1 MGNFAGKDGHGLTG
15 SRLDMFHTPPSSPSD
30 LDLAVAHL
38 LQQETSSPGSARG
51 VACHNGASAITKW
64 SHTLSVPPEWAV
76 ISLDSS
82 TSPQGAGMDMD
93 EGRRRMERRSSSHN
107 GSPVSP
113 CQGLPTEGSPLGQSW
128 QERDSGLEP
137 QGKPVWSGDE
147 LALVLTSL
155 LEHHRSGLVLTPG
168 LDPSAR
174 ATELLK
180 QLMMEREDLVEEVHN
195 LKDTLK
201 TERAEWH
208 QFQCDLQV
216 AVSVA
221 DRLRLEAEETL
232 GTLQHSHIDVEGQLA
247 RAHTRQQD
255 TDTELESL
263 RAEHTK
269 TCQQLSALTL
279 EHQQVKAELDTLRQK
294 ETAQREK
301 EERPPAEDLSAAEAP
316 NGRLRAD
323 SEGEKAVEKLGEQSP
338 ENVLKGRGVAETYL
352 RNLAAAGEKGCVLR
366 DPRRIVM
373 MTERS
378 RSLCR
383 LPQATE
389 SLPAQTG
396 SPQTT
401 ISTRLPLYE
410 KEEATKGS
418 RMDHIL
424 QRQESWS
431 SFTKKHEEDQNSD
444 PFFSFRPQ
452 DGFSMLLRRHGGS
465 RRNSLLRWCQS
476 RTRGYKHVEI
486 TNFSSSWEDGLA
498 FCAVYHT
505 YLPTH
510 IPFGHLSPEDKKEN
524 LDIAFRT
531 GESVGILAT
540 LTVEEMLK
548 PDGPDWQRVLG
559 YIESMFRH
567 FEM

>member
-1 MGNFAGKDGHGLTG
+1 MDCHNVSIG

-30 LDLAVAHL
+30 SDLAVARL
-38 LQQETSSPGSARG
+38 LQQGTPSSGAAQG
-51 VACHNGASAITKW
+51 IAWHGGASAISDW

-82 TSPQGAGMDMD
+82 PSPQGAGVAMDD
-93 EGRRRMERRSSSHN
+93 GRQTGMRSGSRSSS
-107 GSPVSP
+107 PVST
-113 CQGLPTEGSPLGQSW
+113 CQGPPPEASPSRQSW
-128 QERDSGLEP
+128 QERDSGLES
-137 QGKPVWSGDE
+137 QAKPEWSGDE
-147 LALVLTSL
+147 LALVLTGL
-155 LEHHRSGLVLTPG
+155 LEHHGSALALIPG
-168 LDPSAR
+168 LEPQAS

-180 QLMMEREDLVEEVHN
+180 WLMTEREGLVEEVRN
-195 LKDTLK
+195 LTDTLR

-232 GTLQHSHIDVEGQLA
+232 GTLQQSHRDVEGQLA
-247 RAHTRQQD
+247 RAHSRQQD
-255 TDTELESL
+255 TERELESL
-263 RAEHTK
+263 KAEHTEA
-269 TCQQLSALTL
+269 CQKLSALAL
-279 EHQQVKAELDTLRQK
+279 EHQQVKAELDTLRQSGR
-294 ETAQREK
+294 ET
-301 EERPPAEDLSAAEAP
+301 ERPPAEDLSTAEVSD
-316 NGRLRAD
+316 GTLRAD
-323 SEGEKAVEKLGEQSP
+323 SEREADGEKAVESERGLVQSP
-338 ENVLKGRGVAETYL
+338 ENELKGKGVAETYL

-366 DPRRIVM
+366 DPRKIVM

-383 LPQATE
+383 LPLANE
-389 SLPAQTG
+389 SLPAQNG
-396 SPQTT
+396 SSQTT
-401 ISTRLPLYE
+401 TSATLPLCK
-410 KEEATKGS
+410 KEEPAKGR
-418 RMDHIL
+418 RMDHTL

-431 SFTKKHEEDQNSD
+431 SFYSKKHMEDQNTD
-444 PFFSFRPQ
+444 PFFLFRPQ

-476 RTRGYKHVEI
+476 RTQGYKHVEI

-510 IPFGHLSPEDKKEN
+510 IPFTSLSPEDKKEN
-524 LDIAFRT
+524 LGLAFQT
-531 GESVGILAT
+531 GESVGIPAT

-559 YIESMFRH
+559 YVESMFRH
-567 FEM
+567 FEIH